1 MTCFGT
7 KSRCANGFTLAELLV
22 ATTLIAIIMSS
33 VYTVFSTAISTWRSA
48 ESNYATFED
57 SRLALGLLFRELQAV
72 CPGADYLFTGGKDEL
87 EFYTLAAPM
96 NVEDAGE
103 GARILW
109 VHYRIRG
116 TGDAKYLE
124 REEAVVLSP
133 LPPRP
138 AGIGEPVD
146 IEKLKLGR
154 KHEFVLASG
163 VRSFKMQYFW
173 APPLMPRDPS
183 SPPSPVEPIILDEN
197 PQGYGIPKGMRMT
210 LALEN
215 GTAPEGHSTFT
226 NALVFRAPTSPLPLP
241 LEERYRQSG
250 R

>member
-1 MTCFGT
+1 MTYFRT
-7 KSRCANGFTLAELLV
+7 KPKSADGFTLAELLV

-33 VYTVFSTAISTWRSA
+33 VYTIFSSAISSWRA
-48 ESNYATFED
+48 GESNYATYED
-57 SRLALGLLFRELQAV
+57 SRLALGLMFRELQAV

-109 VHYRIRG
+109 VHYRVRG
-116 TGDAKYLE
+116 DGNRKYLE

-138 AGIGEPVD
+138 TVIGEPVN
-146 IEKLKLGR
+146 IEKLRLGR
-154 KHEFVLASG
+154 KYKFLLAGG

-173 APPLMPRDPS
+173 APPLVPADPS
-183 SPPSPVEPIILDEN
+183 GPPPRVEPIILDEN

-210 LALEN
+210 LALDN
-215 GTAPEGHSTFT
+215 VVAPDGLSTFT

-241 LEERYRQSG
+241 LEEQYRQSG